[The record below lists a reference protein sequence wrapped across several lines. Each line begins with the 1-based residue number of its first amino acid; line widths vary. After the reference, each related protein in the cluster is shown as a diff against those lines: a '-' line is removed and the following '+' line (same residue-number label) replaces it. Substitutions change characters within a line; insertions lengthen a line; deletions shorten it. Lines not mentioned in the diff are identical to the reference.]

1 MGASVQVRSE
11 DLARYILKSQPE
23 LLRQRLVRHQQFA
36 GRFGLRTRT
45 IVAVP
50 GVGRFDTA
58 DLVPAAREAISIG
71 SEVALDDLD
80 GLSAVVTRDQ
90 SGLALK
96 PTNPQRPLIEHRLDD
111 LLVLAPNREE
121 RLAKLESLLNRVGPT
136 APDFS
141 GLERAAQER
150 SLDDDEAGRIL
161 DEVWGGVA
169 ALQAHAAAA
178 LAAGGARTDDLVPS
192 AMAYYE
198 RFCGPDPSG
207 AGPET
212 YLTTTLPA
220 YRRDLLSRHLARGLD
235 ICLVGALRDDLSP
248 GAWVRDVSD
257 EALWAALQ
265 ECKPDRDPYSLLG
278 ALDIAL
284 GRQNDSRYRSFA
296 ESAVEKLT
304 GAQFP
309 RPDGIDAYELLP
321 IFARVVFCKLTMLE
335 GGAVRPPY
343 WRRMSAW
350 MQAGWLAR
358 MTLTL
363 KLDMDGLCGWVAA
376 NETAANAYV
385 QTLDLQREPMFHA
398 TRMLTTTL
406 RCEVVGRLLLLRSRH
421 EAAGRSVPG
430 AADIDAAVERLN
442 EGGTPLGWAL
452 PGPLEGHRQ
461 PDRELPA
468 DDLRRMIEAFGGKP
482 DTSAWARLAY
492 LSQLFAFGHDL
503 MECVRQAS
511 RSTLLGANG
520 TEGEE
525 GFVRCE
531 HACIVAA
538 ACRDTE
544 LARAIGAGIVEHAP
558 RTSTGPEAVAALGIS
573 TLAAAAFE
581 HEAQWAEWLEEQ
593 LAGTAA
599 RLPAGEPIKSFE
611 AQLPALKEVLPLRNG
626 IHSRAEALCAAA

>member
-1 MGASVQVRSE
+1 MRPE

-23 LLRQRLVRHQQFA
+23 LVRQRLVHHEK
-36 GRFGLRTRT
+36 FGARLGLSTRT
-45 IVAVP
+45 IVTVP
-50 GVGRFDTA
+50 GIGRFDGA
-58 DLVPAAREAISIG
+58 DLISAAREALSDAN
-71 SEVALDDLD
+71 EVGLEDLD
-80 GLSAVVTRDQ
+80 GLSAEVMRDQ

-96 PTNPQRPLIEHRLDD
+96 PTNAQRPLIEHRLDD
-111 LLVLAPNREE
+111 LIFLSPNQEE
-121 RLAKLESLLNRVGPT
+121 RLARLESLLNRVGPT

-178 LAAGGARTDDLVPS
+178 LAAGGATTDDLIPS
-192 AMAYYE
+192 AMAYYD

-207 AGPET
+207 AEPEA

-220 YRRDLLSRHLARGLD
+220 YRRELLRRNLAQGLD
-235 ICLVGALRDDLSP
+235 ICLLGALRDDLSP
-248 GAWVRDVSD
+248 GAWVQDAPD

-265 ECKPDRDPYSLLG
+265 ECMPDCDPYSLLG

-296 ESAVEKLT
+296 ESAVERLT

-309 RPDGIDAYELLP
+309 RPDGIDTYELLP

-350 MQAGWLAR
+350 MQAGLLAR
-358 MTLTL
+358 MALTL
-363 KLDMDGLCGWVAA
+363 KLDLDRLRGWLAA
-376 NETAANAYV
+376 NETAATTYA
-385 QTLDLQREPMFHA
+385 QMLDLQREPVFHA
-398 TRMLTTTL
+398 TRMLKTAL
-406 RCEVVGRLLLLRSRH
+406 RCEVVGRLLFLRSRH

-442 EGGTPLGWAL
+442 EEAVPLGWAL

-461 PDRELPA
+461 PTRELPA
-468 DDLRRMIEAFGGKP
+468 DDLRWLIEAFGGKP
-482 DTSAWARLAY
+482 DTSVWARLAY
-492 LSQLFAFGHDL
+492 LSQLFALGPDL
-503 MECVRQAS
+503 MGCVRQAS
-511 RSTLLGANG
+511 RGTLLGANG
-520 TEGEE
+520 TEVEE

-538 ACRDTE
+538 TRRDTE
-544 LARAIGAGIVEHAP
+544 LAREIGAGVAEHAP
-558 RTSTGPEAVAALGIS
+558 RTSTGAEAAAALGIS
-573 TLAAAAFE
+573 MLAAAAFE
-581 HEAQWAEWLEEQ
+581 HEREWAAWLEEE
-593 LAGTAA
+593 LAATAA
-599 RLPAGEPIKSFE
+599 RLPAGEPIESFGAE
-611 AQLPALKEVLPLRNG
+611 LAALKQILPLRHR
-626 IHSRAEALCAAA
+626 IQARAEALCAAAV